1 VPEHHAAPDP
11 RGSDGLR
18 VRQVPGEVAS
28 VVERLTRGLRARGVE
43 VFATIDHAAG
53 ARAAGLALGDEVL
66 VVLGDPV
73 VGTPLMQADPR
84 CGLDLPLRVL
94 VWSEGGVTWLAFED
108 PGVLAERYS
117 LASEQPTLG
126 RMRGLLE
133 GLATELGQVAVGAG
147 RRADQGTGQGLR
159 RGRRV
164 DEGTTL
170 EGV

>member
-1 VPEHHAAPDP
+1 MPDQHTTPDP
-11 RGSDGLR
+11 RGSDALR

-28 VVERLTRGLRARGVE
+28 VVERLTRGLEARGVE

-94 VWSEGGVTWLAFED
+94 IWSDRGATRLAFED
-108 PGVLAERYS
+108 PAVLAERYS
-117 LASEQPTLG
+117 VASEQPTLG

-133 GLATELGQVAVGAG
+133 GLAAELGSVDSSGAG
-147 RRADQGTGQGLR
+147 PTSPVG
-159 RGRRV
+159 
-164 DEGTTL
+164 
-170 EGV
+170 